1 MLADQFVIELNQL
14 VPVES
19 FDEAANIVAQEQSGE
34 NSGRMRRAFAA
45 LGGSKLAAAMAE
57 KFREIDLLPL
67 FAKGWGES
75 DELEKESDTAPANG
89 QPKFVRLGKFEQNLD
104 LYPILSVS
112 VLGFTAEPVKLTLT
126 LQAEFEAV
134 EVGLKRGYIVEV
146 GGGFC
151 RLSALLKY
159 GQFSFPA
166 GVAPVDIQL
175 NNTRRFSDPGIAIT
189 GRKSSE

>member
-1 MLADQFVIELNQL
+1 MVVDQFSVELGQL
-14 VPVES
+14 VPLES
-19 FDEAANIVAQEQSGE
+19 FDEAATVIAQEQPDEGGS
-34 NSGRMRRAFAA
+34 RLRRAFAA

-57 KFREIDLLPL
+57 KFQEIDLLPL

-75 DELEKESDTAPANG
+75 DELKEEADTAEPKG

-104 LYPILSVS
+104 IYPILSVS
-112 VLGFTAEPVKLTLT
+112 LLGLTVEPVKLTLT

-134 EVGLKRGYIVEV
+134 EVGLKRGYIVEL

-175 NNTRRFSDPGIAIT
+175 NRTRRFTEPGIAIT
-189 GRKSSE
+189 GRKAKA